1 MASSARQVG
10 VRRRAVGGGALSAL
24 LAAPVLAASATPPP
38 RPAPHAAP
46 VWTVD
51 KAASRVSFRALL
63 SGRPVDGVFKRW
75 DVQLAFDPA
84 NLRASRLTA
93 VVEAASAVTGQPGRD
108 QALSGPDWLSA
119 ARFPR
124 ATFTS
129 RTIAA
134 AGPGRYLASG
144 DLTVRGVARP
154 VVLPLEVRV
163 VRDRLRLHAAFPLDR
178 GAYGV
183 GQGSWRA
190 GDVLALPVQVGV
202 RLSAVRAK

>member
-1 MASSARQVG
+1 MAASTREMG
-10 VRRRAVGGGALSAL
+10 VRRSVAGVAVLGAL
-24 LAAPVLAASATPPP
+24 LAVPAWAAPPPLPP

-63 SGRPVDGVFKRW
+63 AGRPVDGVFKRW

-93 VVEAASAVTGQPGRD
+93 VVQADSAVTGQPGRD
-108 QALSGPDWLSA
+108 QALSGPDWLA
-119 ARFPR
+119 TRRFPR

-129 RTIAA
+129 RVITA
-134 AGPGRYLASG
+134 AGPGRYLAAG
-144 DLTVRGVARP
+144 DLTLRGVARP
-154 VVLPLEVRV
+154 VVLPLTVQV
-163 VRDRLRLHAAFPLDR
+163 VRDKMRLDATFPLDR
-178 GAYGV
+178 GVFGV
-183 GQGSWRA
+183 GQQNWRG
-190 GDVLALPVQVGV
+190 GDVLALPVQVAV